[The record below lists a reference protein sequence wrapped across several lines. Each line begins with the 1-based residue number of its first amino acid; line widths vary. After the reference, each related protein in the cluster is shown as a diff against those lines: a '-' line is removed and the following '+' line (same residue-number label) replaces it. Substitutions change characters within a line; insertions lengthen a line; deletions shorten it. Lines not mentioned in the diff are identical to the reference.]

1 MKFKFCPK
9 CGNYLKKRLLKE
21 EKVPRLLCSH
31 CSSIFYQNPKP
42 TATAIILKNT
52 KFLMGKRNI
61 EPYKGFWD
69 FPGGFCEK
77 GEHPLK
83 TLKREVK
90 EELNLEIKNIEL
102 FCIYMDFYE
111 TTGDHT
117 LNLYYLA
124 KIKSGQ
130 IRAGSDISE
139 FKWFDIKR
147 PSKKIAFK
155 SQRRVIK
162 DLQKFYSY
170 AL

>member
-21 EKVPRLLCSH
+21 EKVPRLSCLH
-31 CSSIFYQNPKP
+31 CAFVFYQNPKP
-42 TATAIILKNT
+42 TATAMIRKDN
-52 KFLMGKRNI
+52 KFLLGKRNI
-61 EPYKGFWD
+61 EPNKGFWD

-77 GEHPLK
+77 REHPLK
-83 TLKREVK
+83 TLRREIK

-102 FCIYMDFYE
+102 FGIYMDFYE

-124 KIKSGQ
+124 KIKSGR

-139 FKWFDIKR
+139 FKWFDIKKL
-147 PSKKIAFK
+147 PKKIAFK
-155 SQRRVIK
+155 SQRKVIK
-162 DLQKFYSY
+162 DLQKSIFK
-170 AL
+170 L